1 MSPLARA
8 YEHEAGMAS
17 RRARARTEMACELVA
32 RTDGPTDRQSERV
45 LWHYSASR
53 RGRSG

>member
-8 YEHEAGMAS
+8 FDHEAGMAS
-17 RRARARTEMACELVA
+17 RRTRAGTEITCTIA
-32 RTDGPTDRQSERV
+32 RTDGQTDSERV